1 MEKFLW
7 SRTWS
12 LKSLPKVSILNIPV
26 DGRKY
31 QAKVRLYLP
40 PDLSEGKCYPLVIN
54 VYSGLN
60 YQQVN
65 NRFKQLGRGAA
76 TFIYQV
82 D

>member
-1 MEKFLW
+1 V
-7 SRTWS
+7 
-12 LKSLPKVSILNIPV
+12 PILNIPV